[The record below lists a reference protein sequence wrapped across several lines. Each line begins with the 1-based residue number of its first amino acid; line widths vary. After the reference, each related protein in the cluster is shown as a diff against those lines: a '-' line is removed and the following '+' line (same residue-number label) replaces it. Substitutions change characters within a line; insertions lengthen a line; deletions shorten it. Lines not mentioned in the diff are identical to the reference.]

1 MASGTGADMTGC
13 ASTRSELSEVPMAQ
27 TSDLGATVRA
37 LRPFVPARNFDIS
50 KRFYRDLGFR
60 SEDLD
65 ARLAEMHLGRYSFL
79 LQDFYVAQ
87 WADNFMMHM
96 LVEDLPA
103 WWRHVVSLDLP
114 ARYAVESP
122 RAPKRETWGLDV
134 AYVFDPSG
142 VLWHIAAAPA

>member
-1 MASGTGADMTGC
+1 MGN
-13 ASTRSELSEVPMAQ
+13 L
-27 TSDLGATVRA
+27 TVA
-37 LRPFVPARNFDIS
+37 EIKAFVPARDFACS
-50 KRFYRDLGFR
+50 KQFYEDLGFTIAW
-60 SEDLD
+60 SSDDL
-65 ARLAEMHLGRYSFL
+65 AYLHHGNASFL
-79 LQDFYVAQ
+79 LQNFYEAAH
-87 WADNFMMHM
+87 ADNFMMHM